1 MKLYNTLSKRKEE
14 FVPTRGNTVS
24 MYSCGPT
31 VYYYAHIGNMRAY
44 LFMDLLRRTLKH
56 YGYTIDGVM
65 NITDVGH
72 LTSDEDT
79 GDDKMEVASKREN
92 KTVYEIAK
100 YYTDFFFDQIAKL
113 NIEKPEHIVPA
124 TSCIDE
130 MILFVKGLQDKGF
143 AYETS
148 KGVYFNV
155 AKFTKYGMLSGT
167 NVNDKLAGARIEVD
181 PEKVN
186 PYDFALW
193 IKSPKEHI
201 MQWESPWGMGYPGWH
216 IECSAMGRKFF
227 GDTIDIHT
235 GGIDHK
241 MVHHENEIAQNDA
254 LNGKQVV
261 RIWMH
266 CEFLQ
271 VDGGKM
277 SKSLGNIYTLDD
289 LEKRGFHALDFRY
302 FFLNAHY
309 SKKQNFTFEALQA
322 SKISRTRLYDEA
334 TKHKLG
340 TTKMENSEIE
350 KYEKKFNDAV
360 FDDLNAPLAL
370 SVVWDLIKLNKSKQI
385 YDLLLKFDK
394 ILGLDIEKY
403 AVEEKIDVPKEVLDL
418 AEQRWQAKL
427 NRNYTLSDDLRN
439 KISILGY
446 EILDSKENYQ
456 ITKK

>member
-1 MKLYNTLSKRKEE
+1 MKLYNTLSKTKEE
-14 FVPTRGNTVS
+14 FVPLHGNTVN

-31 VYYYAHIGNMRAY
+31 VYYFAHIGNMRAY
-44 LFMDLLRRTLKH
+44 LFMDLLRRVLH
-56 YGYTIDGVM
+56 YNGYNINGVM

-100 YYTDFFFDQIAKL
+100 FYTEFFFDQINKL
-113 NIEKPEHIVPA
+113 NIEIPEHIVPA
-124 TSCIDE
+124 TSCITE
-130 MILFVKGLQDKGF
+130 MIDFVSELQKKGF

-155 AKFTKYGMLSGT
+155 AKFTNYGMLSGT
-167 NVNDKLAGARIEVD
+167 RVEDKLAGARIEVD
-181 PEKVN
+181 LEKIN

-193 IKSPKEHI
+193 IKAPKEHL
-201 MQWESPWGMGYPGWH
+201 MQWDSPWGKGYPGWH

-227 GDTIDIHT
+227 GDEIDIHT

-241 MVHHENEIAQNDA
+241 TVHHENEIAQNDA

-261 RIWMH
+261 KIWMH

-277 SKSLGNIYTLDD
+277 GKSLGNIYTLND
-289 LEKRGFHALDFRY
+289 LEEKGFNALDFRY

-309 SKKQNFTFEALQA
+309 SKTQNFTFEALQA
-322 SKISRTRLYDEA
+322 SKTSRERLYEEA
-334 TKHKLG
+334 YKHKLG
-340 TTKMENSEIE
+340 TNSIIE
-350 KYEKKFNDAV
+350 TELNTYEKKFNDAV
-360 FDDLNAPLAL
+360 SDDLNVSLAL
-370 SVVWDLIKLNKSKQI
+370 SVVWDLVKLNKSKQI
-385 YDLLLKFDK
+385 YDILLKFDK
-394 ILGLDIEKY
+394 VLGLDIEKY
-403 AVEEKIDVPKEVLDL
+403 AVEQKIDIPKEVLEL
-418 AEQRWQAKL
+418 AEQRWQAKA
-427 NRNYTLSDDLRN
+427 NKNYTLSDDLRN